1 LAKTRETNKKNCLK
15 KIITSEKKSP
25 EKITE
30 PNEVGKKRETMTTD
44 EVAKFLGV
52 TTARVS
58 QLKKDGVIAPLPS
71 RSRKEADFYKPLE
84 TCIRLIRHYRELSDS
99 RGSRETEEMKNAKE
113 RQMIARARKEE
124 LELLEVEG
132 GLAKIEDMKRI
143 LGMVLTRLRINL
155 LAIPKGVAPQIRE
168 MKDTNVIAEKIYE
181 RICRAL
187 QETVNLDLDK
197 LLAENEN

>member
-1 LAKTRETNKKNCLK
+1 LAKTRETNKKIVSK
-15 KIITSEKKSP
+15 KPITAEKKSP

-30 PNEVGKKRETMTTD
+30 PKDVEKKRETMTTD

-71 RSRKEADFYKPLE
+71 GSRKEGDFYKPME
-84 TCIRLIRHYRELSDS
+84 TFIKIARHYRELSDS
-99 RGSRETEEMKNAKE
+99 RGSRETEEMKKAKE
-113 RQMIARARKEE
+113 RRLMAKARKEE
-124 LELLEVEG
+124 LELSGIEG
-132 GLAKIEDMKRI
+132 DMHKAEDIERVM
-143 LGMVLTRLRINL
+143 GAVLTRLRINL

-181 RICRAL
+181 RISRAL
-187 QETVNLDLDK
+187 QETVNLDLEA
-197 LLAENEN
+197 LLAKEE